1 MAKNLKYF
9 RKLKT
14 LMFDKEVDQTYIA
27 EKAGKSIGYISNRF
41 QGKLPFSMDDVYTI
55 IEILEIPQEEALT
68 EFPKGGISEKKA
80 AKTV

>member
-1 MAKNLKYF
+1 MSKNLKYF

-27 EKAGKSIGYISNRF
+27 EKAGKSKGYISNRF

-68 EFPKGGISEKKA
+68 YFPKGGISEKQG

>member
-27 EKAGKSIGYISNRF
+27 EKAGKSI
-41 QGKLPFSMDDVYTI
+41 
-55 IEILEIPQEEALT
+55 
-68 EFPKGGISEKKA
+68 
-80 AKTV
+80 